1 MFKIGLTIQKFGT
14 TNPSILVKFAA
25 FIRLEHIEF
34 DMFVFDNIEAVIRAL
49 KSKQSA
55 IHAPYYEDYD
65 LDFSSENSILDLLI
79 EKIIDYKKELG
90 IIGVIIHPP
99 VDPKGDIN
107 LYYQRLD
114 HLPVLPLLENMPYQS
129 WNQFLLQFHTTQE
142 NISQSLGFCFDIPHS
157 YITNEDQFLN
167 LPDPL
172 IKLLKQNSG
181 YIHISGGNKNE
192 DTHFPL
198 LTEGEMP
205 IPPIKTFLRKL
216 PFKGTVTME
225 LSPRNF
231 HEIDKMLQSYS
242 QMLGIAK
249 KPLRKL
255 ENEIKRPFLMKKIR
269 KFFSDPQNS

>member
-14 TNPSILVKFAA
+14 TNPSSLVKFAA

-34 DMFVFDNIEAVIRAL
+34 DISVFDDIEAVIPVL
-49 KSKQSA
+49 KSKQTA
-55 IHAPYYEDYD
+55 IHAPYYEDYK
-65 LDFSSENSILDLLI
+65 LDLSSKNPELDSLI
-79 EKIIDYKKELG
+79 ENIINYQKELE
-90 IIGVIIHPP
+90 IIGVIVHPP
-99 VDPKGDIN
+99 VDPKGDLD

-114 HLPVLPLLENMPYQS
+114 HLPVLPLLENMPHQP

-142 NISQSLGFCFDIPHS
+142 NISHSLGFCFDIPHS

-167 LPDPL
+167 LPDSL
-172 IKLLKQNSG
+172 INLLKQNYG
-181 YIHISGGNKNE
+181 YIHISGGNKNK
-192 DTHFPL
+192 DTHFAL
-198 LTEGEMP
+198 LSEGEMP

-225 LSPRNF
+225 LAPRNF
-231 HEIDKMLQSYS
+231 NEIDKMLRSYS

-249 KPLRKL
+249 KPLKKL

-269 KFFSDPQNS
+269 KFSSGS